1 MTTSPSQ
8 AMGQVIHMVQQFL
21 NLWQEGLKE
30 VLEKEVQGQ
39 FLSRDHARDIFNAS
53 GRRAV
58 LAANEAMA
66 LAAEIELEQ
75 HKSIAPGRPK
85 LIVLEEHHE

>member
-1 MTTSPSQ
+1 MTTTPSQ
-8 AMGQVIHMVQQFL
+8 AMGPVIHLIQSFL

-53 GRRAV
+53 GRQAV
-58 LAANEAMA
+58 SVANEAMA
-66 LAAEIELEQ
+66 VVAEEMMAVE
-75 HKSIAPGRPK
+75 KAMEPPRPK
-85 LIVLEEHHE
+85 LITLEEHHD